1 MKRFWATLI
10 LLVAVGSAWGQAPL
24 PGTFNT
30 QSGQA
35 GLVVSGPI
43 LTPPLVS
50 FGSGLTPPVVINGQ
64 AAIVSAP
71 QSTSVFP
78 SMVTNQSQ
86 SGYVSTRSGIGVPSP
101 IGAGETPAA
110 QMSAQGT
117 ESFDY
122 VVAPNSGTSAGSVM
136 SSGVGGTNLGEIAA
150 SIRKS
155 PAPTQRSFTNEDI
168 ARLNGVT
175 NNNYQMPGASTEQ
188 PAYPQQQPHSE
199 ANAPMPPGAKPSPFS
214 PKPLA
219 DESGNS
225 ATANAA
231 TGTEPTQLAQ
241 NTMPQRPD
249 ARQQQSEES
258 NSAVSSQQ
266 SGATSPA
273 PDHAAAKRTLPAS
286 SSPLPLLAMLGTVA
300 AAGGYI
306 LAKRR

>member
-10 LLVAVGSAWGQAPL
+10 LLLIVSSAWAQATL

-30 QSGQA
+30 QSGQP

-86 SGYVSTRSGIGVPSP
+86 SGYVSTRSAIGMPAP
-101 IGAGETPAA
+101 IVAGETPAT
-110 QMSAQGT
+110 QMSSQGP
-117 ESFDY
+117 ENFDF
-122 VVAPNSGTSAGSVM
+122 VVAPNSGTSAGTVM

-150 SIRKS
+150 SMRKS

-175 NNNYQMPGASTEQ
+175 NNNYPMPGASTEQ

-219 DESGNS
+219 GSGTS
-225 ATANAA
+225 ATSNAA

-241 NTMPQRPD
+241 NTMPERPD
-249 ARQQQSEES
+249 AQQQQSEES
-258 NSAVSSQQ
+258 NSAASSQQ
-266 SGATSPA
+266 SGAASPV
-273 PDHAAAKRTLPAS
+273 PDQAAAKPTLPAS

>member
-1 MKRFWATLI
+1 MKRYWATLI
-10 LLVAVGSAWGQAPL
+10 LLVAVSSAWGQAPL

-30 QSGQA
+30 QSVQS

-101 IGAGETPAA
+101 IGAGETPAT

-117 ESFDY
+117 ENFDY
-122 VVAPNSGTSAGSVM
+122 VVAPSSGTSAGSVM
-136 SSGVGGTNLGEIAA
+136 TSGVGGTNLGEIAA
-150 SIRKS
+150 SMRKS

-199 ANAPMPPGAKPSPFS
+199 ANAPLTPGAKPSPFS

-219 DESGNS
+219 ESETS
-225 ATANAA
+225 TTSNAA

-241 NTMPQRPD
+241 NTMPERPD
-249 ARQQQSEES
+249 AQQ
-258 NSAVSSQQ
+258 QQ
-266 SGATSPA
+266 SGAASSA
-273 PDHAAAKRTLPAS
+273 PDQAAAKRTLPAS
-286 SSPLPLLAMLGTVA
+286 SSPLPLLAVLGTVT